1 MSVRVILNVAEKPS
15 VAKEIA
21 KFLGGSNVQRSAGIS
36 KYNPVY
42 EFPYSIQGIN
52 VHMRVTSVQG
62 HVMSMD
68 FESQYSDWSRVPIET
83 LFDAPIIKK
92 VTPDKEDLVKNL
104 QNCSRS
110 IHSLALW
117 LDCDREGENI
127 AYEVVSLVTQITPL
141 HTEQIR
147 RAHFSALTYTDIQN
161 AAQNLAMPRLE
172 LSEAVDAR
180 QEIDLRLGAAFTRFQ
195 TMKFR
200 NVIPQLGKM
209 LISWGPCQFP
219 TLGFVVNRYLEI
231 QNFESEKFWTIDMKV
246 IRANDQVA
254 EFKWGRNRLFDH
266 HATLV
271 LYEDCI
277 EEAGGKAKIT
287 KIESKEK
294 SKWRPVPL
302 ATVPYQKLAA
312 SKLRLDSD
320 KAMSIAEKLYNK
332 GYISY
337 PRTETDSFKSTINLK
352 QLLQAQTSSS
362 SWGAHAAKILENFTW
377 PRSGSHDD
385 NSHPPI
391 HPVKLAHREQ
401 LEAEEWPVYE
411 LITRHFLACCSKD
424 AKGFETVITAE
435 MGYEVFTCKGLM
447 ITELNFLEVYPYQ
460 KWNESTLPLFQEGE
474 EFEPNELL
482 MNEHNTQPPSLLSE
496 ADLISAM
503 DKSGIGTDAT
513 IHQHIKT
520 IQDRKYAY
528 KTHNNLFAPTPL
540 GLALVE
546 AYNQIGINLADPALR
561 ARMERGMNEI
571 AERGKNR
578 QDFVRECLE
587 EMRNVYAQVSS
598 NYMRLVEV
606 LKKHITEFVNFEQ
619 DAPAPDAPVP
629 SNSAPKPARKP
640 RQRKKAPLEEIV
652 EPQPLNRPADRPSVT
667 CYKCG
672 EPGHVSTN
680 CTNPSKITG
689 TYSKS
694 LDSITCYSCKQ
705 VGHYATSCPNKR
717 RN

>member
-1 MSVRVILNVAEKPS
+1 
-15 VAKEIA
+15 
-21 KFLGGSNVQRSAGIS
+21 
-36 KYNPVY
+36 
-42 EFPYSIQGIN
+42 
-52 VHMRVTSVQG
+52 
-62 HVMSMD
+62 
-68 FESQYSDWSRVPIET
+68 
-83 LFDAPIIKK
+83 
-92 VTPDKEDLVKNL
+92 
-104 QNCSRS
+104 
-110 IHSLALW
+110 
-117 LDCDREGENI
+117 
-127 AYEVVSLVTQITPL
+127 
-141 HTEQIR
+141 
-147 RAHFSALTYTDIQN
+147 
-161 AAQNLAMPRLE
+161 
-172 LSEAVDAR
+172 
-180 QEIDLRLGAAFTRFQ
+180 
-195 TMKFR
+195 
-200 NVIPQLGKM
+200 
-209 LISWGPCQFP
+209 
-219 TLGFVVNRYLEI
+219 
-231 QNFESEKFWTIDMKV
+231 
-246 IRANDQVA
+246 
-254 EFKWGRNRLFDH
+254 
-266 HATLV
+266 
-271 LYEDCI
+271 
-277 EEAGGKAKIT
+277 
-287 KIESKEK
+287 
-294 SKWRPVPL
+294 
-302 ATVPYQKLAA
+302 
-312 SKLRLDSD
+312 
-320 KAMSIAEKLYNK
+320 
-332 GYISY
+332 
-337 PRTETDSFKSTINLK
+337 
-352 QLLQAQTSSS
+352 
-362 SWGAHAAKILENFTW
+362 
-377 PRSGSHDD
+377 
-385 NSHPPI
+385 
-391 HPVKLAHREQ
+391 
-401 LEAEEWPVYE
+401 
-411 LITRHFLACCSKD
+411 
-424 AKGFETVITAE
+424 